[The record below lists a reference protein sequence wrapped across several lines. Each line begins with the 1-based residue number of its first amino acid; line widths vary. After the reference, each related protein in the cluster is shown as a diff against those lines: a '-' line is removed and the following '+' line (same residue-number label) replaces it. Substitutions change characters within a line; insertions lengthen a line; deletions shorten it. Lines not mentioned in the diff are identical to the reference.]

1 MHFQEISLVIE
12 NKDALD
18 ESKFF
23 YEDNEVNIEN
33 EINFHEINMKVY
45 KSFNKS

>member
-1 MHFQEISLVIE
+1 MNFQEISLVIE

-18 ESKFF
+18 ESRFF

-33 EINFHEINMKVY
+33 DINFHEINMIVIP
-45 KSFNKS
+45 SMSI